1 MEWSIFAI
9 ARGPHDQRRS
19 RTENR
24 IINRTPVTI
33 PDSPDAMTR
42 RRALL
47 LALAT
52 PAAAKA
58 ATPDRPL
65 LVDWTPLP
73 VFVGAPI
80 LFKTTASSGSATWL
94 DKNIEF

>member
-1 MEWSIFAI
+1 M
-9 ARGPHDQRRS
+9 RS
-19 RTENR
+19 RSLVVKKSGLRATNPDNR
-24 IINRTPVTI
+24 A
-33 PDSPDAMTR
+33 AMTR

-52 PAAAKA
+52 PAAAQA
-58 ATPDRPL
+58 AAPDRE

-80 LFKTTASSGSATWL
+80 LFRDHGDFRLCNLAGQKH
-94 DKNIEF
+94 